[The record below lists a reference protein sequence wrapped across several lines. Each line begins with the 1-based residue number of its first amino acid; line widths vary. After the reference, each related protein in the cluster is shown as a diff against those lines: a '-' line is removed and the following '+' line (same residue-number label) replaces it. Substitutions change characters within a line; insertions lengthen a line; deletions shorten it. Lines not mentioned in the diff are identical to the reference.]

1 METHLEMTKY
11 VFMKKSFEIQKE
23 TIKIME
29 TKKNFIPQHPSWI
42 VATMSF
48 LASINTNMSKWNKAN
63 EKLILNIKVVPRQTS
78 ADKLNSSGQ
87 SYIVTISS
95 PLIQVNLLARD

>member
-1 METHLEMTKY
+1 LEMTKY

-23 TIKIME
+23 TINKME

-42 VATMSF
+42 EATISF

-78 ADKLNSSGQ
+78 ADKLYSSGQ
-87 SYIVTISS
+87 SCIVTISS